1 VSVEALAAALQA
13 EHAAVYGY
21 GVVGA
26 HLDAAGKTSAADAEN
41 VHRNRRD
48 ALILRITQEKGNP
61 PAAAAAYALPFP
73 VVDRAGALKL
83 AVALEAGA
91 AVAWRSALGGTTGD
105 DRSMALSALID
116 CAMRATQWRVT
127 SGITPATVP
136 FPGTPA

>member
-1 VSVEALAAALQA
+1 VSVEALSAALQA

-21 GVVGA
+21 GIVGA
-26 HLDAAGKTSAADAEN
+26 HLDPGGKAVAADAEN

-48 ALILRITQEKGNP
+48 ALLLRLTSDKANP

-73 VVDRAGALKL
+73 VTDRASALRL

-91 AVAWRSALGGTTGD
+91 AVAWRQALGGTSGD
-105 DRSMALSALID
+105 DRKLALDALID
-116 CAMRATQWRVT
+116 CATRATQWRST
-127 SGITPATVP
+127 AGITPATVP

>member
-1 VSVEALAAALQA
+1 MTVEALSAALSA

-26 HLDAAGKTSAADAEN
+26 HLDPATRPAAADAEN

-48 ALILRITQEKGNP
+48 ALILRLTNEKANP

-73 VVDRAGALKL
+73 VTDRASALRL

-91 AVAWRSALGGTTGD
+91 AVAWRQALGGTTGD
-105 DRSMALSALID
+105 DRKMALDALTD
-116 CAMRATQWRVT
+116 CALRATQWRVT
-127 SGITPATVP
+127 AGITPATVP

>member
-1 VSVEALAAALQA
+1 MSVEALSAALQA

-61 PAAAAAYALPFP
+61 PVAAAAYALPYP
-73 VVDRAGALKL
+73 VTDRASALKL

-91 AVAWRSALGGTTGD
+91 AVAWRQALGGTTGD
-105 DRSMALSALID
+105 DRTMSLNALID

-127 SGITPATVP
+127 AGITPATVP

>member
-1 VSVEALAAALQA
+1 VTVEALSAALSA

-26 HLDAAGKTSAADAEN
+26 HLDAAGKAAAADAEN

-48 ALILRITQEKGNP
+48 ALILRLTQEKVTP
-61 PAAAAAYALPFP
+61 PAAAAAYALPFQ
-73 VVDRAGALKL
+73 VTDRVTALKL

-91 AVAWRSALGGTTGD
+91 AVAWRSALGGTIGD
-105 DRSMALSALID
+105 DRAMALNALID

-127 SGITPATVP
+127 AGITPATVP

>member
-1 VSVEALAAALQA
+1 VSVEALSAALQA

-26 HLDAAGKTSAADAEN
+26 HLDAAGKTTAADAEN

-61 PAAAAAYALPFP
+61 PAAAAAYALPYP
-73 VVDRAGALKL
+73 VTDRASALKL

-91 AVAWRSALGGTTGD
+91 AVAWRQALGGTTGD
-105 DRSMALSALID
+105 DRTMALNALID

-127 SGITPATVP
+127 GGITPATVP

>member
-1 VSVEALAAALQA
+1 MSVEALSAALQA

-26 HLDAAGKTSAADAEN
+26 HLDPAGKTSAADAET

-61 PAAAAAYALPFP
+61 PAAAAAYSLPFP
-73 VVDRAGALKL
+73 VTDRASALKL

-91 AVAWRSALGGTTGD
+91 AVAWRQALGGTTGD
-105 DRSMALSALID
+105 DRTMALNALID

-127 SGITPATVP
+127 AGITPATVP
-136 FPGTPA
+136 FPGTPT